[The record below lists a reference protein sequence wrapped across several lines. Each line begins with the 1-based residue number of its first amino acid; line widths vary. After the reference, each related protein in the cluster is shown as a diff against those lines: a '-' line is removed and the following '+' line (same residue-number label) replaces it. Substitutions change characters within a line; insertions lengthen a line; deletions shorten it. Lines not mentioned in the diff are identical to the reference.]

1 MSYDTTTLDLQRQ
14 QLRLKKR
21 QLAYVHARGSLLR
34 YLELQMPDPVDLDD
48 PDLTR
53 MVATPQARLLCQIM
67 EKVEAGKLKRVAVAI
82 GPQLGKSQIL
92 SRGFPAWATGRNPYR
107 NLMLGTYNQTFAEEF
122 GGEVRDLIESPRHV
136 AIFPEHKLQKGALDL
151 LITDKGGKTAFVG
164 VGGSGTGKPADFFV
178 VDDPIRSD
186 DDAQSQL
193 YRDRIWKWFN
203 AVVFTRCHSKSGIVV
218 VHCLTGDTRITMADG
233 TRKPL
238 AEVRVGD
245 DVASYEGGRLVARK
259 ILNFASQGEDDVFL
273 VKTGSSAVRA
283 NARHPFAVMRNGEIV
298 WIRTDHLRKGDVLL
312 TTAVE
317 PGDGERLSL
326 DEAWLLG
333 FMFGDGWLTRRDT
346 TQWNVKTGRR
356 HPRRGWVTC
365 AAFSK
370 EPEEDAKFETC
381 FQRVFGFV
389 PKRTRFGYW
398 RTEVQRVGRW
408 FAENGLLGKAK
419 TKRIPNWLFAQNV
432 EIRRAFIAGLHQAD
446 GTTDKKR
453 QRSIALSNESMIRDV
468 RDLARSVGLCVSNV
482 HSWSASIQ
490 APNSAGPV
498 QSTILSFK
506 WGVAECDE
514 AFRSKPITVI
524 EPAGRAEVFD
534 IQVEGAENFIA
545 DGLVVHNTRWHTDD
559 LIGRLCDPDHPERNK
574 AYAGIADD
582 WTYINLPAV
591 VDDPALAADLGLTLE
606 EPKDPRVVA
615 QFGVKPI
622 SALWPERKGL
632 DFLAEAKRM
641 DPRTFNALYMG
652 RPTAEDG
659 AYFRSEYIVEY
670 GPEDLPADLKFYG
683 ASDHAVSAKQEN
695 DPTVL
700 GCVGVDENDDIW
712 ILPDLVWDRM
722 QTDRTV
728 EELLV
733 QFKLHKPQLWWMES
747 ELISKSFGP
756 FLHKRMIE
764 ERVYVTIDQVV
775 PSKDKPTR
783 ARAIQGRMSMRKV
796 HFPRFAPWFQ
806 DARRE
811 LLQFPYGAHDDFVD
825 WLAHI
830 GQGLLM
836 ARGAVRAPA
845 NENEAPVGS
854 IQWILRSAKKRAAAE
869 QRVAAN
875 RGW

>member
-21 QLAYVHARGSLLR
+21 QLAYVHARDSLLR
-34 YLELQMPDPVDLDD
+34 YLELQMPDPADLDD

-203 AVVFTRCHSKSGIVV
+203 AVVFTRCHSRSGIVT
-218 VHCLTGDTRITMADG
+218 VH
-233 TRKPL
+233 
-238 AEVRVGD
+238 
-245 DVASYEGGRLVARK
+245 
-259 ILNFASQGEDDVFL
+259 
-273 VKTGSSAVRA
+273 
-283 NARHPFAVMRNGEIV
+283 
-298 WIRTDHLRKGDVLL
+298 
-312 TTAVE
+312 
-317 PGDGERLSL
+317 
-326 DEAWLLG
+326 
-333 FMFGDGWLTRRDT
+333 
-346 TQWNVKTGRR
+346 
-356 HPRRGWVTC
+356 
-365 AAFSK
+365 
-370 EPEEDAKFETC
+370 
-381 FQRVFGFV
+381 
-389 PKRTRFGYW
+389 
-398 RTEVQRVGRW
+398 
-408 FAENGLLGKAK
+408 
-419 TKRIPNWLFAQNV
+419 
-432 EIRRAFIAGLHQAD
+432 
-446 GTTDKKR
+446 
-453 QRSIALSNESMIRDV
+453 
-468 RDLARSVGLCVSNV
+468 
-482 HSWSASIQ
+482 
-490 APNSAGPV
+490 
-498 QSTILSFK
+498 
-506 WGVAECDE
+506 
-514 AFRSKPITVI
+514 
-524 EPAGRAEVFD
+524 
-534 IQVEGAENFIA
+534 
-545 DGLVVHNTRWHTDD
+545 TRWHTDD

-670 GPEDLPADLKFYG
+670 GPEDLPADLKIYG

-811 LLQFPYGAHDDFVD
+811 MLQFPYGAHDDFVD

>member
-21 QLAYVHARGSLLR
+21 QLAYVHARDSLLR
-34 YLELQMPDPVDLDD
+34 YLELQMPDPADLDD

-203 AVVFTRCHSKSGIVV
+203 AVVFTRCHSKSGIVT
-218 VHCLTGDTRITMADG
+218 VH
-233 TRKPL
+233 
-238 AEVRVGD
+238 
-245 DVASYEGGRLVARK
+245 
-259 ILNFASQGEDDVFL
+259 
-273 VKTGSSAVRA
+273 
-283 NARHPFAVMRNGEIV
+283 
-298 WIRTDHLRKGDVLL
+298 
-312 TTAVE
+312 
-317 PGDGERLSL
+317 
-326 DEAWLLG
+326 
-333 FMFGDGWLTRRDT
+333 
-346 TQWNVKTGRR
+346 
-356 HPRRGWVTC
+356 
-365 AAFSK
+365 
-370 EPEEDAKFETC
+370 
-381 FQRVFGFV
+381 
-389 PKRTRFGYW
+389 
-398 RTEVQRVGRW
+398 
-408 FAENGLLGKAK
+408 
-419 TKRIPNWLFAQNV
+419 
-432 EIRRAFIAGLHQAD
+432 
-446 GTTDKKR
+446 
-453 QRSIALSNESMIRDV
+453 
-468 RDLARSVGLCVSNV
+468 
-482 HSWSASIQ
+482 
-490 APNSAGPV
+490 
-498 QSTILSFK
+498 
-506 WGVAECDE
+506 
-514 AFRSKPITVI
+514 
-524 EPAGRAEVFD
+524 
-534 IQVEGAENFIA
+534 
-545 DGLVVHNTRWHTDD
+545 TRWHTDD

-670 GPEDLPADLKFYG
+670 GPEDLPADLKIYG

>member
-34 YLELQMPDPVDLDD
+34 YLELQMPDPADLDD

-203 AVVFTRCHSKSGIVV
+203 AVVFTRCHSKSGIVT
-218 VHCLTGDTRITMADG
+218 VH
-233 TRKPL
+233 
-238 AEVRVGD
+238 
-245 DVASYEGGRLVARK
+245 
-259 ILNFASQGEDDVFL
+259 
-273 VKTGSSAVRA
+273 
-283 NARHPFAVMRNGEIV
+283 
-298 WIRTDHLRKGDVLL
+298 
-312 TTAVE
+312 
-317 PGDGERLSL
+317 
-326 DEAWLLG
+326 
-333 FMFGDGWLTRRDT
+333 
-346 TQWNVKTGRR
+346 
-356 HPRRGWVTC
+356 
-365 AAFSK
+365 
-370 EPEEDAKFETC
+370 
-381 FQRVFGFV
+381 
-389 PKRTRFGYW
+389 
-398 RTEVQRVGRW
+398 
-408 FAENGLLGKAK
+408 
-419 TKRIPNWLFAQNV
+419 
-432 EIRRAFIAGLHQAD
+432 
-446 GTTDKKR
+446 
-453 QRSIALSNESMIRDV
+453 
-468 RDLARSVGLCVSNV
+468 
-482 HSWSASIQ
+482 
-490 APNSAGPV
+490 
-498 QSTILSFK
+498 
-506 WGVAECDE
+506 
-514 AFRSKPITVI
+514 
-524 EPAGRAEVFD
+524 
-534 IQVEGAENFIA
+534 
-545 DGLVVHNTRWHTDD
+545 TRWHTDD

>member
-21 QLAYVHARGSLLR
+21 QLAYVHARDSLLR
-34 YLELQMPDPVDLDD
+34 YLELQMPDPADLDD

-218 VHCLTGDTRITMADG
+218 VH
-233 TRKPL
+233 
-238 AEVRVGD
+238 
-245 DVASYEGGRLVARK
+245 
-259 ILNFASQGEDDVFL
+259 
-273 VKTGSSAVRA
+273 
-283 NARHPFAVMRNGEIV
+283 
-298 WIRTDHLRKGDVLL
+298 
-312 TTAVE
+312 
-317 PGDGERLSL
+317 
-326 DEAWLLG
+326 
-333 FMFGDGWLTRRDT
+333 
-346 TQWNVKTGRR
+346 
-356 HPRRGWVTC
+356 
-365 AAFSK
+365 
-370 EPEEDAKFETC
+370 
-381 FQRVFGFV
+381 
-389 PKRTRFGYW
+389 
-398 RTEVQRVGRW
+398 
-408 FAENGLLGKAK
+408 
-419 TKRIPNWLFAQNV
+419 
-432 EIRRAFIAGLHQAD
+432 
-446 GTTDKKR
+446 
-453 QRSIALSNESMIRDV
+453 
-468 RDLARSVGLCVSNV
+468 
-482 HSWSASIQ
+482 
-490 APNSAGPV
+490 
-498 QSTILSFK
+498 
-506 WGVAECDE
+506 
-514 AFRSKPITVI
+514 
-524 EPAGRAEVFD
+524 
-534 IQVEGAENFIA
+534 
-545 DGLVVHNTRWHTDD
+545 TRWHTDD

-764 ERVYVTIDQVV
+764 ERVYVTIDQVI

>member
-21 QLAYVHARGSLLR
+21 QLAYVHARDSLLR

-218 VHCLTGDTRITMADG
+218 VH
-233 TRKPL
+233 
-238 AEVRVGD
+238 
-245 DVASYEGGRLVARK
+245 
-259 ILNFASQGEDDVFL
+259 
-273 VKTGSSAVRA
+273 
-283 NARHPFAVMRNGEIV
+283 
-298 WIRTDHLRKGDVLL
+298 
-312 TTAVE
+312 
-317 PGDGERLSL
+317 
-326 DEAWLLG
+326 
-333 FMFGDGWLTRRDT
+333 
-346 TQWNVKTGRR
+346 
-356 HPRRGWVTC
+356 
-365 AAFSK
+365 
-370 EPEEDAKFETC
+370 
-381 FQRVFGFV
+381 
-389 PKRTRFGYW
+389 
-398 RTEVQRVGRW
+398 
-408 FAENGLLGKAK
+408 
-419 TKRIPNWLFAQNV
+419 
-432 EIRRAFIAGLHQAD
+432 
-446 GTTDKKR
+446 
-453 QRSIALSNESMIRDV
+453 
-468 RDLARSVGLCVSNV
+468 
-482 HSWSASIQ
+482 
-490 APNSAGPV
+490 
-498 QSTILSFK
+498 
-506 WGVAECDE
+506 
-514 AFRSKPITVI
+514 
-524 EPAGRAEVFD
+524 
-534 IQVEGAENFIA
+534 
-545 DGLVVHNTRWHTDD
+545 TRWHTDD

-712 ILPDLVWDRM
+712 ILPDIVWDRM

-854 IQWILRSAKKRAAAE
+854 IQWILRSAKKRAVAE

>member
-21 QLAYVHARGSLLR
+21 QLAYVHARDSLLR
-34 YLELQMPDPVDLDD
+34 YLELQMPDPADLDD

-203 AVVFTRCHSKSGIVV
+203 AVVFTRCHSRSGIVT
-218 VHCLTGDTRITMADG
+218 VH
-233 TRKPL
+233 
-238 AEVRVGD
+238 
-245 DVASYEGGRLVARK
+245 
-259 ILNFASQGEDDVFL
+259 
-273 VKTGSSAVRA
+273 
-283 NARHPFAVMRNGEIV
+283 
-298 WIRTDHLRKGDVLL
+298 
-312 TTAVE
+312 
-317 PGDGERLSL
+317 
-326 DEAWLLG
+326 
-333 FMFGDGWLTRRDT
+333 
-346 TQWNVKTGRR
+346 
-356 HPRRGWVTC
+356 
-365 AAFSK
+365 
-370 EPEEDAKFETC
+370 
-381 FQRVFGFV
+381 
-389 PKRTRFGYW
+389 
-398 RTEVQRVGRW
+398 
-408 FAENGLLGKAK
+408 
-419 TKRIPNWLFAQNV
+419 
-432 EIRRAFIAGLHQAD
+432 
-446 GTTDKKR
+446 
-453 QRSIALSNESMIRDV
+453 
-468 RDLARSVGLCVSNV
+468 
-482 HSWSASIQ
+482 
-490 APNSAGPV
+490 
-498 QSTILSFK
+498 
-506 WGVAECDE
+506 
-514 AFRSKPITVI
+514 
-524 EPAGRAEVFD
+524 
-534 IQVEGAENFIA
+534 
-545 DGLVVHNTRWHTDD
+545 TRWHTDD

-700 GCVGVDENDDIW
+700 GCVGVDESDDIW

>member
-21 QLAYVHARGSLLR
+21 QLAYVHARDSLLR

-203 AVVFTRCHSKSGIVV
+203 AVVFTRCHSRSGIVV
-218 VHCLTGDTRITMADG
+218 VH
-233 TRKPL
+233 
-238 AEVRVGD
+238 
-245 DVASYEGGRLVARK
+245 
-259 ILNFASQGEDDVFL
+259 
-273 VKTGSSAVRA
+273 
-283 NARHPFAVMRNGEIV
+283 
-298 WIRTDHLRKGDVLL
+298 
-312 TTAVE
+312 
-317 PGDGERLSL
+317 
-326 DEAWLLG
+326 
-333 FMFGDGWLTRRDT
+333 
-346 TQWNVKTGRR
+346 
-356 HPRRGWVTC
+356 
-365 AAFSK
+365 
-370 EPEEDAKFETC
+370 
-381 FQRVFGFV
+381 
-389 PKRTRFGYW
+389 
-398 RTEVQRVGRW
+398 
-408 FAENGLLGKAK
+408 
-419 TKRIPNWLFAQNV
+419 
-432 EIRRAFIAGLHQAD
+432 
-446 GTTDKKR
+446 
-453 QRSIALSNESMIRDV
+453 
-468 RDLARSVGLCVSNV
+468 
-482 HSWSASIQ
+482 
-490 APNSAGPV
+490 
-498 QSTILSFK
+498 
-506 WGVAECDE
+506 
-514 AFRSKPITVI
+514 
-524 EPAGRAEVFD
+524 
-534 IQVEGAENFIA
+534 
-545 DGLVVHNTRWHTDD
+545 TRWHTDD
-559 LIGRLCDPDHPERNK
+559 LIGRLCDPDHPERSK

-764 ERVYVTIDQVV
+764 ERVYVTIDQVI

>member
-1 MSYDTTTLDLQRQ
+1 MSYDTTTLDLQKQ

-21 QLAYVHARGSLLR
+21 QLAYVHARDSLLR
-34 YLELQMPDPVDLDD
+34 YLELQMPDPADLDD

-92 SRGFPAWATGRNPYR
+92 SRGFPAWAPGRNPYR

-218 VHCLTGDTRITMADG
+218 VH
-233 TRKPL
+233 
-238 AEVRVGD
+238 
-245 DVASYEGGRLVARK
+245 
-259 ILNFASQGEDDVFL
+259 
-273 VKTGSSAVRA
+273 
-283 NARHPFAVMRNGEIV
+283 
-298 WIRTDHLRKGDVLL
+298 
-312 TTAVE
+312 
-317 PGDGERLSL
+317 
-326 DEAWLLG
+326 
-333 FMFGDGWLTRRDT
+333 
-346 TQWNVKTGRR
+346 
-356 HPRRGWVTC
+356 
-365 AAFSK
+365 
-370 EPEEDAKFETC
+370 
-381 FQRVFGFV
+381 
-389 PKRTRFGYW
+389 
-398 RTEVQRVGRW
+398 
-408 FAENGLLGKAK
+408 
-419 TKRIPNWLFAQNV
+419 
-432 EIRRAFIAGLHQAD
+432 
-446 GTTDKKR
+446 
-453 QRSIALSNESMIRDV
+453 
-468 RDLARSVGLCVSNV
+468 
-482 HSWSASIQ
+482 
-490 APNSAGPV
+490 
-498 QSTILSFK
+498 
-506 WGVAECDE
+506 
-514 AFRSKPITVI
+514 
-524 EPAGRAEVFD
+524 
-534 IQVEGAENFIA
+534 
-545 DGLVVHNTRWHTDD
+545 TRWHTDD

-836 ARGAVRAPA
+836 ARGSVRAPA

>member
-21 QLAYVHARGSLLR
+21 QLAYVHARDSLLR
-34 YLELQMPDPVDLDD
+34 YLELQMPDPADLDD

-203 AVVFTRCHSKSGIVV
+203 AVVFTRCHSRSGIVT
-218 VHCLTGDTRITMADG
+218 VH
-233 TRKPL
+233 
-238 AEVRVGD
+238 
-245 DVASYEGGRLVARK
+245 
-259 ILNFASQGEDDVFL
+259 
-273 VKTGSSAVRA
+273 
-283 NARHPFAVMRNGEIV
+283 
-298 WIRTDHLRKGDVLL
+298 
-312 TTAVE
+312 
-317 PGDGERLSL
+317 
-326 DEAWLLG
+326 
-333 FMFGDGWLTRRDT
+333 
-346 TQWNVKTGRR
+346 
-356 HPRRGWVTC
+356 
-365 AAFSK
+365 
-370 EPEEDAKFETC
+370 
-381 FQRVFGFV
+381 
-389 PKRTRFGYW
+389 
-398 RTEVQRVGRW
+398 
-408 FAENGLLGKAK
+408 
-419 TKRIPNWLFAQNV
+419 
-432 EIRRAFIAGLHQAD
+432 
-446 GTTDKKR
+446 
-453 QRSIALSNESMIRDV
+453 
-468 RDLARSVGLCVSNV
+468 
-482 HSWSASIQ
+482 
-490 APNSAGPV
+490 
-498 QSTILSFK
+498 
-506 WGVAECDE
+506 
-514 AFRSKPITVI
+514 
-524 EPAGRAEVFD
+524 
-534 IQVEGAENFIA
+534 
-545 DGLVVHNTRWHTDD
+545 TRWHTDD

-670 GPEDLPADLKFYG
+670 GPEDLPVDLKFYG